1 MLFRN
6 LFIAL
11 LVAVSI
17 NGARAAPQWL
27 NLPQTP
33 TLPKATQSGFAPVN
47 GIRIWY
53 AVFGRGQ
60 PVLLLHGGLANANYW
75 GHQVRALQRHYQ
87 VIVMESRGHGRSSRN
102 QEPYGYDLMASDVV
116 GLLDHLKIRKA
127 AIVGW
132 SDGAIIGLDIA
143 MKHPERVTKLFAFAA
158 NSDPSG
164 VADIAT
170 SDVFNAY
177 IARAGEEYKRLSPT
191 PTEYKSF
198 VAEITRMWES
208 QPKWSASDLA
218 AIKVP
223 TWIVDGDHD
232 EAIKRENTE
241 FMAASIPGA
250 GLLIQPQVS
259 HFSFLQ
265 DPEQFT
271 DDVLHFL
278 ARVDE
283 GPRAA
288 PGAASK

>member
-1 MLFRN
+1 MMFRN
-6 LFIAL
+6 LFTAL
-11 LVAVSI
+11 LVTVAI
-17 NGARAAPQWL
+17 TAAHAAPQWL
-27 NLPQTP
+27 NLPPTP
-33 TLPKATQSGFAPVN
+33 TLPRATQSGFAPVN
-47 GIRIWY
+47 GIKVWY
-53 AVFGRGQ
+53 ATFGRGE

-87 VIVMESRGHGRSSRN
+87 VIVMDSRGHGRSSRN

-116 GLLDHLKIRKA
+116 ALLDHLKIRKA

-143 MKHPERVTKLFAFAA
+143 MKHPERVSKLFAFAA

-164 VADIAT
+164 VADIA
-170 SDVFNAY
+170 SNDVFNAY

-198 VAEITRMWES
+198 VAEITKMWES
-208 QPKWSASDLA
+208 QPKWTASDLA
-218 AIKVP
+218 TIKVP

-241 FMAASIPGA
+241 FMAANIPGA
-250 GLLIQPQVS
+250 GLLIQPEVS

-265 DPEQFT
+265 DPEQFS

-278 ARVDE
+278 ERKD
-283 GPRAA
+283 AA
-288 PGAASK
+288 K